1 MERLGLRILVIE
13 DNLLEADLME
23 QVLHDAGC
31 SVVGP
36 TARPEQALAL
46 AAKGPLDGA
55 FLDIHL
61 AGLNSF
67 ATAWEL
73 KRRGVPFAFVS
84 GYPRSYV
91 PGPGALRDAPFLAK
105 PFDKRELAATLLSF
119 APNPPSIPPAK
130 APKPDKPPR
139 RMKQR
144 QLNL

>member
-13 DNLLEADLME
+13 DNLLEADLMK
-23 QVLHDAGC
+23 QVLHAAGC

-46 AAKGPLDGA
+46 ARQNALDGA

-91 PGPGALRDAPFLAK
+91 PGPGPLRDAPFLAK
-105 PFDKRELAATLLSF
+105 PFDRRELVATLSSF
-119 APNPPSIPPAK
+119 APRAPSEPPK
-130 APKPDKPPR
+130 APKPDKPQR